1 MRSDMSKVVI
11 ERPRWGHSLPS
22 VKTGRKIHRY
32 DENDEYEDLP
42 KREKYSMNRQP
53 NGIGRKYFSDFLN
66 PLERYFRSNVGRPW
80 NKVHSEMCEHLDFRS
95 TMMQHVFQHVERMV
109 EQHCHVRED
118 GKIYPNQSWRNQP
131 VSGLFVHPRTRL
143 LCWKEPAYIA
153 QRKQIR
159 AAKTTQEVTRIPIS
173 GKQHYLKSKG
183 IWFIA
188 ELERHEP
195 KQKSP
200 HEKVVKEILQE
211 AYCFWWVI
219 RKRQLSGKEL
229 KAAKL
234 RNNAGE

>member
-42 KREKYSMNRQP
+42 KREKYSMNRQA
-53 NGIGRKYFSDFLN
+53 NGINSKGFSDFLN

-80 NKVHSEMCEHLDFRS
+80 DKVHSEMCEHLDFRS

-109 EQHCHVRED
+109 ELHCYIGDD
-118 GKIYPNQSWRNQP
+118 GKIYEQP
-131 VSGLFVHPRTRL
+131 RWGSPRLVSGLYVHPRTRL
-143 LCWKEPAYIA
+143 LCWKESNYIA
-153 QRKQIR
+153 ERRKIR
-159 AAKTTQEVTRIPIS
+159 EAKTKEAPTRIPIS

-183 IWFIA
+183 IWYIA

-195 KQKSP
+195 KQKSAN
-200 HEKVVKEILQE
+200 EKVVKEILQE
-211 AYCFWWVI
+211 AYYDWWVI

-234 RNNAGE
+234 SNDVV